1 MTKPSTRWTQLRLR
15 ENAWRWFAGV
25 GLALTVGYFLL
36 PNAETQ
42 DIAYQVPGTL
52 AVLAIF
58 AGIWLHRPTDPRP
71 WVMLGVGLALQTAG
85 DWTWTLLDR
94 VFGIEPFPSVADVFY
109 LGGMGLI
116 VIAILWLARGRLPA
130 GDRAS
135 LLDALI
141 VAVGVGMLSWVFLM
155 APIVADETASF
166 LEIAVALAYPALDIL
181 LLGVLVRL
189 VLAPGAQPAS
199 LRLIIG
205 ALVAFLLADYPYAIL
220 AMSDG
225 YATGNLVDAGWLIGA
240 ALWGAAALH
249 PTMVRIAE
257 PVDRSGADAFSTW
270 RLVLLASASL
280 MGPAVLVIQWLA
292 GSQIDVPV
300 VAAGCVVLFL
310 LVILRLEGVVGAL
323 RTTLDERRVLEKEL
337 ERRALH
343 DPLTGLAN
351 RVLFH
356 DRLGVAL
363 SRRQGSVAVMFLDL
377 DDFKTVNDAYGHAAG
392 DKVLRAVADALAGAT
407 RPEDTVARL
416 GGDEFAVLL
425 ADNPDRY
432 EASLVA
438 GRLLA
443 AGQVPV
449 LLGGG
454 YLHAVG
460 VSIGISLGAGGVDT
474 AEALMRDA
482 DIALY
487 VAKGRGKGTFTVF
500 EPTEHQAVVRGLELR
515 TDLDNAIREQQ
526 FELHYQPILSLDSGE
541 VSGAEALV
549 RWRHPSMGLLAPAE
563 FIPLAEATG
572 AIGPLGEWIL
582 EEACRTAATWS
593 APGDPPAPGYVS
605 VNLSAIQVSDPSFAA
620 SLARILRSTGLP
632 PSQLVL
638 EVTETARLDQ
648 DVASGTLHRVRAT
661 GVRLAIDDF
670 GTGFA
675 ALIQLARMPFDL
687 VKIDRS
693 FVTTI
698 GSDPRAESL
707 VAGIVDLAR
716 RLGVDVVAEGIENG
730 IQLARLRGAGCKYG
744 QGFHFATP
752 MLPADLRTFLAKH
765 ARSAAPYPFGST
777 PRRVGRRAAP
787 APGTS

>member
-1 MTKPSTRWTQLRLR
+1 MTTPSASRTRARIR
-15 ENAWRWFAGV
+15 ENAWRWFAGL
-25 GLALTVGYFLL
+25 GLALAAGYFLL
-36 PNAETQ
+36 PNADAQ
-42 DIAYQVPGTL
+42 DIAYQFPGML

-58 AGIWLHRPTDPRP
+58 AGIWLHRPADARP
-71 WVMLGVGLALQTAG
+71 WVMLGAGLALQTAG
-85 DWTWTLLDR
+85 DWTWVVLDR
-94 VFGIEPFPSVADVFY
+94 VFGIEPFPSLADVFY
-109 LGGMGLI
+109 LGGMAM
-116 VIAILWLARGRLPA
+116 VVMAILWLARGRLPA

-141 VAVGVGMLSWVFLM
+141 VAVGVAMLSWVFLM
-155 APIVADETASF
+155 APIVTDETASF

-199 LRLIIG
+199 LRLIIA

-220 AMSDG
+220 ALSDA
-225 YATGNLVDAGWLIGA
+225 YATGNLVDAGWLIGS

-249 PTMVRIAE
+249 PTMTRIAE

-292 GSQIDVPV
+292 GGVIDVPV

-310 LVILRLEGVVGAL
+310 LVIMRLEGVVGAL
-323 RTTLDERRVLEKEL
+323 RTTLGEREVLEKEL

-356 DRLGVAL
+356 DRLGLAL
-363 SRRQGSVAVMFLDL
+363 SRREGSVAVMFLDL

-416 GGDEFAVLL
+416 GGDEFAVLV
-425 ADNPDRY
+425 ADSPDRY
-432 EASLVA
+432 EASTVA

-443 AGQVPV
+443 AVQVPV
-449 LLGGG
+449 QLSG
-454 YLHAVG
+454 YEHPVG
-460 VSIGISLGAGGVDT
+460 VSIGISLGAGGVAT

-482 DIALY
+482 DIAMY

-515 TDLDNAIREQQ
+515 TDLDNAIREKQ
-526 FELHYQPILSLDSGE
+526 FELHYQPILSLESGE
-541 VSGAEALV
+541 VAGVEALV
-549 RWRHPSMGLLAPAE
+549 RWRHPTLGLLAPAE
-563 FIPLAEATG
+563 FIPLAETTG
-572 AIGPLGEWIL
+572 AISPLGEWIL
-582 EEACRTAATWS
+582 EEACRTAVTWS
-593 APGDPPAPGYVS
+593 GPKNPPAPGYVS
-605 VNLSAIQVSDPSFAA
+605 VNLSAIQVSDPGFAA
-620 SLARILRSTGLP
+620 SLARILRSTGLH
-632 PSQLVL
+632 PSRLVL

-648 DVASGTLHRVRAT
+648 DIATATLRRVRAA

-693 FVTTI
+693 FVTTV
-698 GSDPRAESL
+698 GADPRAESL
-707 VAGIVDLAR
+707 IAGIVDLAR
-716 RLGVDVVAEGIENG
+716 RLDVEVVAEGIENG

-744 QGFHFATP
+744 QGFHFAHPLTP
-752 MLPADLRTFLAKH
+752 EELTRFLTDHAAVPSVVSAVAVRRT
-765 ARSAAPYPFGST
+765 PQ
-777 PRRVGRRAAP
+777 PRP
-787 APGTS
+787 APTS

>member
-1 MTKPSTRWTQLRLR
+1 MTTPSTPWTQFRLR
-15 ENAWRWFAGV
+15 EKGWIWFAGL

-36 PNAETQ
+36 PNADAQ
-42 DIAYQVPGTL
+42 DIAYQVPGML
-52 AVLAIF
+52 SVLAIF

-71 WVMLGVGLALQTAG
+71 WLLLGVGLALQTTG
-85 DWTWTLLDR
+85 DWTWVVLDK
-94 VFGIEPFPSVADVFY
+94 VYGLDPFPSLADVFY
-109 LGGMGLI
+109 LGGMGMVVL
-116 VIAILWLARGRLPA
+116 AILWLARGRLPA

-141 VAVGVGMLSWVFLM
+141 VAVGVAMLSWVFLM

-166 LEIAVALAYPALDIL
+166 LDIAVALAYPVLDIL

-199 LRLIIG
+199 LRFIIG

-220 AMSDG
+220 ALSDG

-240 ALWGAAALH
+240 ACWGAAALH
-249 PTMVRIAE
+249 PTMTRIAE

-270 RLVLLASASL
+270 RLVVLASASL

-292 GSQIDVPV
+292 GGVIDVPV

-323 RTTLDERRVLEKEL
+323 RTTLGEREVLEKEL
-337 ERRALH
+337 QRRALH

-363 SRRQGSVAVMFLDL
+363 SRREGSVAVMFLDL

-392 DKVLRAVADALAGAT
+392 DKVLRAVADALSSAT

-432 EASLVA
+432 EASTVA

-443 AGQVPV
+443 AVQVPV
-449 LLGGG
+449 HLAG
-454 YLHAVG
+454 YEHAVG
-460 VSIGISLGAGGVDT
+460 VSIGISLGASGEAT
-474 AEALMRDA
+474 AEDLMRDA
-482 DIALY
+482 DIAMY

-500 EPTEHQAVVRGLELR
+500 ESTEHQAVVRGLELR
-515 TDLDNAIREQQ
+515 TDLDNAIREHQ

-541 VSGAEALV
+541 VAGAEALV
-549 RWRHPSMGLLAPAE
+549 RWRHPTLGLLAPAE
-563 FIPLAEATG
+563 FIPLAETTG
-572 AIGPLGEWIL
+572 AITPLGEWIL

-593 APGDPPAPGYVS
+593 APDSPPAPGYVS
-605 VNLSAIQVSDPSFAA
+605 VNLSAIQVSDPAFAA
-620 SLARILRSTGLP
+620 TLARILRSTGLP
-632 PSQLVL
+632 PSHLVL

-648 DVASGTLHRVRAT
+648 DVATATLRRVRAA

-693 FVTTI
+693 FVATI

-716 RLGVDVVAEGIENG
+716 RLDVEVVAEGIENG
-730 IQLARLRGAGCKYG
+730 IQLARLRGAGCTYG
-744 QGFHFATP
+744 QGFHFAAA
-752 MLPADLRTFLAKH
+752 MLPADLQTFLAKH
-765 ARSAAPYPFGST
+765 AT
-777 PRRVGRRAAP
+777 TP
-787 APGTS
+787 APGPLRRVRRGPVPAPGSPS